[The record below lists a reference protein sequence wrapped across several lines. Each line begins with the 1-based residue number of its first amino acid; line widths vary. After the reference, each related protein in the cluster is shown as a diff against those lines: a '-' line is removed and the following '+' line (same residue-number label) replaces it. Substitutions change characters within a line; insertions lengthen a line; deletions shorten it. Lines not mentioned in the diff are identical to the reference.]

1 MATGSIGRGPASITR
16 INRRRSINVQAE
28 VDASITTSGQVIAA
42 LEEQFLPDL
51 MARHPGIS
59 YSFEGDEAEFAESM
73 GGLVKGF
80 VVVMF
85 VMYGMLAIPLKSY
98 WKPTIILSAIPFGM
112 VGAIWGHAI
121 LGLEVS
127 FLSMCGMVALAG
139 VVVNDALVMVA
150 FINKTARRESS
161 LGNAVRL
168 AGEARFRAILL
179 TSLTTAAGV
188 TPLILE
194 KSLQAEFLIP
204 MAVALAAG
212 VLFATAVTL
221 VLVPALYLVM
231 DDIRSAARWLVHGEL
246 PPSF

>member
-1 MATGSIGRGPASITR
+1 MSRKSAVMLSSSDGFS
-16 INRRRSINVQAE
+16 
-28 VDASITTSGQVIAA
+28 

-51 MARHPGIS
+51 MARYPGVT
-59 YSFEGDEAEFAESM
+59 YSFEGDEADFAESIE
-73 GGLVKGF
+73 GLAKGF
-80 VVVMF
+80 GVIMF

-98 WKPTIILSAIPFGM
+98 WKPVIILSAIPFGM

-121 LGLEVS
+121 LGMEVS

-150 FINKTARRESS
+150 FINKNALRRAS
-161 LGNAVRL
+161 LKNAVRQ

-194 KSLQAEFLIP
+194 ESLQAQFLIP

-221 VLVPALYLVM
+221 DLVPALYLVM
-231 DDIRSAARWLVHGEL
+231 DDIRSVTRWIVHGT
-246 PPSF
+246 